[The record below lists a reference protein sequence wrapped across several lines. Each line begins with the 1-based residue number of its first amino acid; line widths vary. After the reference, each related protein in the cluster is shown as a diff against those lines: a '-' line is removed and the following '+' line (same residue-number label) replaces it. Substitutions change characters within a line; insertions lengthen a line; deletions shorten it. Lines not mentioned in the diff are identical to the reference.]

1 MTARLYELAP
11 EYARLIDAADDGD
24 DVGAELERIGGEL
37 SAKVGALC
45 HVITE
50 LQSEAH
56 ALANEIERLS
66 LRETSRVRRIE
77 SLKDYLRENMRAAG
91 IHQIRT
97 ATHTISLT
105 PSTPRVEVDDVSAIP
120 AEYMR
125 QPPTPAAAPDKKAIA
140 DAYKRLGECVP
151 GTHVVETVALKIK

>member
-1 MTARLYELAP
+1 MIRLYELAP

-45 HVITE
+45 HVIAE
-50 LQSEAH
+50 LEAEAV
-56 ALANEIERLS
+56 ALSNEEVRLLDRRVVRERRAAK
-66 LRETSRVRRIE
+66 LR
-77 SLKDYLRENMRAAG
+77 DYLRENMRAAG

-97 ATHTISLT
+97 ATHTISLS

>member
-45 HVITE
+45 HVIAE
-50 LQSEAH
+50 LEAEGD
-56 ALANEIERLS
+56 AIAAE
-66 LRETSRVRRIE
+66 VRRLGE
-77 SLKDYLRENMRAAG
+77 RGAARMNRVQRLRDYLRENMRAAG
-91 IHQIRT
+91 IAQIRT

-105 PSTPRVEVDDVSAIP
+105 PSTPRVEVDDITAIP

-125 QPPTPAAAPDKKAIA
+125 QPPAPPAMPDKKAIA

-151 GTHVVETVALKIK
+151 GTRVVETVALKIK

>member
-1 MTARLYELAP
+1 MSRLYDLAP
-11 EYARLIDAADDGD
+11 EYARLVDAADDGD

-45 HVITE
+45 HVIAE
-50 LQSEAH
+50 LEAD
-56 ALANEIERLS
+56 ADKIGAEVARLAARQKA
-66 LRETSRVRRIE
+66 RETRAAKLR
-77 SLKDYLRENMRAAG
+77 DYLRENMRAAG

-97 ATHTISLT
+97 ATHTISLS